1 MSCIA
6 VSRRIIEA
14 IELKPIEPVNSSDSI
29 RLRLLLQKD
38 DKGILSVTGE
48 RLEMCRMHSS
58 ISDEVFDAEV
68 WVADDFV
75 TGLLEQAKADDV
87 TDVLESALQILK
99 KHFSL

>member
-1 MSCIA
+1 
-6 VSRRIIEA
+6 
-14 IELKPIEPVNSSDSI
+14 
-29 RLRLLLQKD
+29 
-38 DKGILSVTGE
+38 
-48 RLEMCRMHSS
+48 MHSS